1 MIANLP
7 TAVNGAPEW
16 WLWRW
21 VARALGQLL
30 ACLAHRHTGLVAGW
44 LATIPR
50 TEDRRRGVPGRVMAG
65 LALSGAGWLSGRAP
79 APRADQDG
87 RRVEECRVSGAGQV
101 ALYVRRGDQPGCDQA
116 IS

>member
-44 LATIPR
+44 LAAIPR
-50 TEDRRRGVPGRVMAG
+50 TGDRRRGCLAASWRVWHCRELAG
-65 LALSGAGWLSGRAP
+65 YP
-79 APRADQDG
+79 AG
-87 RRVEECRVSGAGQV
+87 RRPH
-101 ALYVRRGDQPGCDQA
+101 ALTRMGVG
-116 IS
+116 